1 VARNAQTRR
10 APQTDTARSFVCG
23 RDACMRHGLA
33 GQRRGRGATR
43 IRASSWWV
51 IRRSGSGLRAARS
64 VSMRCG
70 CGRCVVRPPCQRS
83 DGCRLSRIKAPFT
96 LARERDSMRHTKLQ
110 SQAWPSTDSKLDDA
124 QPVEVLRGKSERAA
138 WTIVLFCAIDRG
150 GVSPVKTTG
159 ADGISGPS
167 CDGGRFSG
175 VLQTVGDRLKQ
186 SAKVAGVLP
195 ITFQLYYV
203 T

>member
-1 VARNAQTRR
+1 
-10 APQTDTARSFVCG
+10 
-23 RDACMRHGLA
+23 MRHGLA

-83 DGCRLSRIKAPFT
+83 DGCRLSRTQAPFT

-110 SQAWPSTDSKLDDA
+110 SQAWPSTDSKLDDDA
-124 QPVEVLRGKSERAA
+124 QRSSPPRSFMSIPQPRPQPVEAFSSWKIGTGSLDDCAVLRHRPRWGIASENDGRGWLSVDLRATEVA
-138 WTIVLFCAIDRG
+138 SRACANSRRSIE
-150 GVSPVKTTG
+150 PV
-159 ADGISGPS
+159 
-167 CDGGRFSG
+167 R
-175 VLQTVGDRLKQ
+175 
-186 SAKVAGVLP
+186 
-195 ITFQLYYV
+195 
-203 T
+203 

>member
-1 VARNAQTRR
+1 
-10 APQTDTARSFVCG
+10 
-23 RDACMRHGLA
+23 MRHGLA

-83 DGCRLSRIKAPFT
+83 DGCRLSPIKAPFT
-96 LARERDSMRHTKLQ
+96 RARERDSMRHTKLQ
-110 SQAWPSTDSKLDDA
+110 SQAWPSTSKLDDDA
-124 QPVEVLRGKSERAA
+124 QRSSPPPHSRPYLSLDRSRLRLFLRGKSERAA

-159 ADGISGPS
+159 ADGVSGPS
-167 CDGGRFSG
+167 CEGGRFSR
-175 VLQTVGDRLKQ
+175 VLQTVGDRLNQ

-195 ITFQLYYV
+195 IPC
-203 T
+203 

>member
-1 VARNAQTRR
+1 VFGCSARVARNAQTRR

-23 RDACMRHGLA
+23 RDARMRHGLA

-110 SQAWPSTDSKLDDA
+110 SQAWPSTTRNWMMMRKGVPLRAHSCPYLSLDRSRLRFF
-124 QPVEVLRGKSERAA
+124 VENRNGQL
-138 WTIVLFCAIDRG
+138 
-150 GVSPVKTTG
+150 
-159 ADGISGPS
+159 
-167 CDGGRFSG
+167 GRLCCF
-175 VLQTVGDRLKQ
+175 
-186 SAKVAGVLP
+186 AP
-195 ITFQLYYV
+195 
-203 T
+203 

>member
-1 VARNAQTRR
+1 
-10 APQTDTARSFVCG
+10 
-23 RDACMRHGLA
+23 MRHGLA

-110 SQAWPSTDSKLDDA
+110 SQAWPSTDSKLDDDA
-124 QPVEVLRGKSERAA
+124 QRSSPPRSFMSIPRPRPQPLEVLRGKSERAA

-159 ADGISGPS
+159 ADGISGPA
-167 CDGGRFSG
+167 CEGRRFSR
-175 VLQTVGDRLKQ
+175 VLQTVGNRLNQ

-195 ITFQLYYV
+195 ITFKLYYA